1 MGDFR
6 KLERMISLWTIGRIS
21 EAVREDIDRYIN
33 ERQVTVNENTL
44 NDKKSFKFLK

>member
-6 KLERMISLWTIGRIS
+6 KLERMIAQCTIGRIS

-33 ERQVTVNENTL
+33 ERQDAVNKNSL